1 MAVACAARNATGKL
15 TGRCPCGSVAGPGAI
30 WRPSAKCRLR
40 YLAAPGGGPRCCA
53 SPTDAVPLGLRR
65 HTLERSESWYCN
77 SAAYHWRLRG
87 TRHPKPPTREQP
99 QVPAGSPHQAVD
111 VLASPGEPLLP
122 LWFAQVPR
130 YPPTSQP
137 RHMGAGE
144 RVLAPVGGPQTA
156 PGRSQVGHKSHLH
169 LGTYPCAVI
178 INARAQHTS
187 PNPLGPDGTLAP
199 I

>member
-15 TGRCPCGSVAGPGAI
+15 TGRCPCGSVADPGAI

-53 SPTDAVPLGLRR
+53 SPTGAVPLGLRR
-65 HTLERSESWYCN
+65 RTLECSESWYCN

-87 TRHPKPPTREQP
+87 TRHPKPPTRKQP

-122 LWFAQVPR
+122 LRFAQVPT
-130 YPPTSQP
+130 PPPVNQGTWAQGSGYWHLLAGRR
-137 RHMGAGE
+137 RHLGAAK
-144 RVLAPVGGPQTA
+144 LATRA
-156 PGRSQVGHKSHLH
+156 PGHLH
-169 LGTYPCAVI
+169 LPTPALSSSMQEPSTPRQIHWGQTA
-178 INARAQHTS
+178 
-187 PNPLGPDGTLAP
+187 L
-199 I
+199 